1 MKRAAGVEAWGI
13 LTSTGREYMQ
23 HLVPDRPPL
32 LTQYLTLPSY
42 GESAI
47 TSVHSK
53 TVESTMACEARAAV
67 PWFNAWRDA
76 SRNADDVG
84 TNVGGT
90 ALAGCCWAVITGL
103 RGTQ

>member
-1 MKRAAGVEAWGI
+1 MVR
-13 LTSTGREYMQ
+13 
-23 HLVPDRPPL
+23 
-32 LTQYLTLPSY
+32 
-42 GESAI
+42 
-47 TSVHSK
+47 
-53 TVESTMACEARAAV
+53 EARAAV
-67 PWFNAWRDA
+67 SWFNAWRDA